1 MQKTHTFGDQ
11 LRTWRQRRRLSQLDQ
26 AVAVNSSTRHLSF
39 VETGR
44 SHPSRAMALRLAE
57 QLNVPFRER
66 NALLTA
72 AGFAPMYAE
81 RSLSDPALSSA
92 RLAVEAILYGHDP
105 YPALLIDRHWTILA
119 TNNAV
124 APLLEGVDQSLL
136 KSPINALG

>member
-11 LRTWRQRRRLSQLDQ
+11 LRTWRQRRRLSQLDL
-26 AVAVNSSTRHLSF
+26 AVAVNISTRHLSF